1 LQRNWLPCAS
11 TALKNKMLALTT
23 LTSFLKP
30 GARRVFC
37 F

>member
-1 LQRNWLPCAS
+1 LQRNWPPCAS
-11 TALKNKMLALTT
+11 SALKNKMWALHT

-30 GARRVFC
+30 GACRVFC